1 VYAWKNVHTS
11 TKKKLCGALFPS
23 IDGKLFAF
31 ATQGSLVGA
40 NWFLAGPEV
49 EKRGPAVLMLI

>member
-1 VYAWKNVHTS
+1 MEKFPYIHEKKNFVVRY
-11 TKKKLCGALFPS
+11 FPS

-49 EKRGPAVLMLI
+49 EKRDPAVLMLI